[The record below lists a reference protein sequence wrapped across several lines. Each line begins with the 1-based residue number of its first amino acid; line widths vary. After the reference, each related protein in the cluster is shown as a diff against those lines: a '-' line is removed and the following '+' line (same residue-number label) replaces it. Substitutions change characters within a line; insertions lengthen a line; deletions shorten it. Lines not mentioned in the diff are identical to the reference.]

1 MHPGVYVNRF
11 RKIAAISWLTFGLL
25 AIVLLVMS
33 IVPRHELVPILAV
46 LVGSL
51 PILVFKLFTKV
62 ECPRCKH
69 KMKLYSTFPHVIY
82 KCTRCSHIVNTNG
95 Q

>member
-1 MHPGVYVNRF
+1 MLPGVYINRF
-11 RKIAAISWLTFGLL
+11 RKIAAISLLTFGII
-25 AIVLLVMS
+25 AIVLLSMS
-33 IVPRHELVPILAV
+33 VIPRHELVPIIAIII
-46 LVGSL
+46 GSL
-51 PILVFKLFTKV
+51 PLLVFKLFTKV

-69 KMKLYSTFPHVIY
+69 KMKLYSKFPHVIY